1 MTRVV
6 SERDAG
12 QGLVE
17 YGLILG
23 IMILVCALALIF
35 FGDELAA
42 ILGFI
47 ASRV

>member
-1 MTRVV
+1 MRRVE
-6 SERDAG
+6 SEPDAG

-23 IMILVCALALIF
+23 IIVLVCALALIF